1 MQLVAVLALVS
12 FLLIALVLYLRY
24 QSWILAAIVFCTM
37 PMALLGSVL
46 GIWLSGL
53 SLSVASVVGFITL
66 TGIAARNAILKISHY
81 IYLCR
86 HEQQHFSQEM
96 IIRGSAE
103 RLAPVV
109 MTSLVTAFALLPL
122 LLSAGAPGKEIL
134 YPVAVVIFSGLLSS
148 TLLDILLTPLL
159 YWLYGRSATEQ
170 LLQQHTEV

>member
-1 MQLVAVLALVS
+1 
-12 FLLIALVLYLRY
+12 
-24 QSWILAAIVFCTM
+24 
-37 PMALLGSVL
+37 
-46 GIWLSGL
+46 
-53 SLSVASVVGFITL
+53 VASVVGFITVK
-66 TGIAARNAILKISHY
+66 GILSRIAILKISHY

-103 RLAPVV
+103 RLAPVI

-170 LLQQHTEV
+170 LLQQQTEV

>member
-1 MQLVAVLALVS
+1 
-12 FLLIALVLYLRY
+12 
-24 QSWILAAIVFCTM
+24 
-37 PMALLGSVL
+37 
-46 GIWLSGL
+46 
-53 SLSVASVVGFITL
+53 
-66 TGIAARNAILKISHY
+66 
-81 IYLCR
+81 
-86 HEQQHFSQEM
+86 M

-103 RLAPVV
+103 RLAPVI

-170 LLQQHTEV
+170 LLQQQTEV